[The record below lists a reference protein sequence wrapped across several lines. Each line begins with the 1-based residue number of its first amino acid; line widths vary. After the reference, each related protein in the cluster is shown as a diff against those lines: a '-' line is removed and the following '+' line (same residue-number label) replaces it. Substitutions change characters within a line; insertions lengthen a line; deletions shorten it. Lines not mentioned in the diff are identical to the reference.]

1 MKRFL
6 IVAAVAALPA
16 AGCIQ
21 TLPDGSVAAAP
32 QTSSL
37 FGPGGSFA
45 SDAPPPQHLV
55 RDGGRVISADP
66 DPHIRSAL
74 HRDPCSTIG
83 ADLGAC
89 HSE

>member
-1 MKRFL
+1 MNRFVVL
-6 IVAAVAALPA
+6 VAVAALPA

-21 TLPDGSVAAAP
+21 SMPDGSIAAAP

-55 RDGGRVISADP
+55 RDGARTISADP
-66 DPHIRSAL
+66 DPHIRTAL
-74 HRDPCSTIG
+74 HRDQCSTIG
-83 ADLGAC
+83 ADFGTC
-89 HSE
+89 SSD

>member
-1 MKRFL
+1 MKRLL

-21 TLPDGSVAAAP
+21 TMPDGSIAAAP

-45 SDAPPPQHLV
+45 SEAPPPQHQV
-55 RDGGRVISADP
+55 RDGGRLISADP

-83 ADLGAC
+83 ADLGTC